1 MAAAVLSVHSFTVP
15 TPFVSWVAGVMVQL
29 DLVPMRQAVA
39 RPLSESIHSERV
51 VVVYRAAVKHKGVLG
66 DVWRV

>member
-39 RPLSESIHSERV
+39 RPLSERV
-51 VVVYRAAVKHKGVLG
+51 VVVYQAAVKHKGVLG